1 MMMHLLL
8 NFQLRKDRVKVK
20 VMFKVVHIRMK
31 AMKLIFSIELFN
43 YYSKMKGKQSI
54 DSFIH
59 SYEYSFQS
67 INKSIHQLEIIYFK
81 KSCLEIDF
89 EIRKQKERKIVIQTE
104 RNIE

>member
-1 MMMHLLL
+1 
-8 NFQLRKDRVKVK
+8 
-20 VMFKVVHIRMK
+20 
-31 AMKLIFSIELFN
+31 MKLIFSIELFN

-59 SYEYSFQS
+59 MNTH
-67 INKSIHQLEIIYFK
+67 INKSIHQSIHTSIHQFEIIYLK

-89 EIRKQKERKIVIQTE
+89 EIRKQKERKIVMQTE